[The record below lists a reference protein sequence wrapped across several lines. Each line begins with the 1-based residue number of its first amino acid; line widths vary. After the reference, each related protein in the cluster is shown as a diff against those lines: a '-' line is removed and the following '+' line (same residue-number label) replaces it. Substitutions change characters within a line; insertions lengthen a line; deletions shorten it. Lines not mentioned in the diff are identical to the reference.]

1 MTERTRMTPKHTD
14 PDSGNKAEK
23 TESSPVPAAE
33 VYSTKV
39 TVCGETVQLRTDQPP
54 EVVQRLAAYIN
65 LKVKQAGGAPGLAAE
80 NLRVLALASIGVA
93 GELFEVHAKLEEHEK
108 THRGM
113 LAKAKS
119 LSESLDR
126 ALARP

>member
-1 MTERTRMTPKHTD
+1 MTPKHPD
-14 PDSGNKAEK
+14 PDSLKNADK
-23 TESSPVPAAE
+23 TGSAAVSPGE

-39 TVCGETVQLRTDQPP
+39 TVCGESVQLRTDQPP

-80 NLRVLALASIGVA
+80 NLRVLALASLGVA
-93 GELFEVHAKLEEHEK
+93 GELFEANAKLEEQV
-108 THRGM
+108 TANSRM

-126 ALARP
+126 ALAHP

>member
-1 MTERTRMTPKHTD
+1 MSPKQPDHKSGKTTEKPEQSPAT
-14 PDSGNKAEK
+14 SG
-23 TESSPVPAAE
+23 E

-39 TVCGETVQLRTDQPP
+39 TVCGETVQLRTDQAP

-80 NLRVLALASIGVA
+80 NLRVLALASLGVA
-93 GELFEVHAKLEEHEK
+93 GELFESNAKLEEQEK
-108 THRGM
+108 ATSRM
-113 LAKAKS
+113 LAKAQS

-126 ALARP
+126 ALAH

>member
-1 MTERTRMTPKHTD
+1 MTPKHTD
-14 PDSGNKAEK
+14 PHSGKKGEK
-23 TESSPVPAAE
+23 PEHSPVPAVSTGE

-54 EVVQRLAAYIN
+54 ELVQRLAAYIN

-80 NLRVLALASIGVA
+80 NLRVLALASLGVT
-93 GELFEVHAKLEEHEK
+93 GELFEAQSKLEEQE
-108 THRGM
+108 TTNSRM
-113 LAKAKS
+113 LAKAQS

-126 ALARP
+126 ALAHS

>member
-1 MTERTRMTPKHTD
+1 MTPKR
-14 PDSGNKAEK
+14 PESDSNAPSGG
-23 TESSPVPAAE
+23 E

-80 NLRVLALASIGVA
+80 NLRVLALASLGVA
-93 GELFEVHAKLEEHEK
+93 GELFEANANLEEQK
-108 THRGM
+108 TSNSRM
-113 LAKAKS
+113 LAKAQS

-126 ALARP
+126 ALAHN

>member
-1 MTERTRMTPKHTD
+1 MTTKHA
-14 PDSGNKAEK
+14 DSGSPEHAKKAENMA
-23 TESSPVPAAE
+23 SSQPSGGE

-80 NLRVLALASIGVA
+80 NLRVLALASLGVA
-93 GELFEVHAKLEEHEK
+93 GELFEANAKLEEQK
-108 THRGM
+108 TSNSRM
-113 LAKAKS
+113 LAKAQS
-119 LSESLDR
+119 LNESLDR
-126 ALARP
+126 ALAH